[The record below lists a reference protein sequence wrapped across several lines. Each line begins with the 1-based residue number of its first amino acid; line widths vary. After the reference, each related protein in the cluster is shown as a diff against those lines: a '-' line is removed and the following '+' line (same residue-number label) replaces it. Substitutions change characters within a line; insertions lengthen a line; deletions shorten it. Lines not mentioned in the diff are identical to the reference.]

1 MSFGSCS
8 HGSTQTGNTCCFE
21 QQRSISTRCSRSA
34 ATTEGR
40 RRRPIEG
47 TMWPMHVGLS
57 PMRLVEVRIAL
68 GGDGMFRTLRIGL
81 LVVLL
86 TPCAISAGVPSGHM
100 EAVSVSPDGKLLAG
114 VYGYQDEHGVFIYK
128 IAVETGVATRLTEAK
143 SGWESSPTFSA
154 DGKQIAFSYESGNGE
169 QPGS

>member
-1 MSFGSCS
+1 MPAPGTQRRSDGSGSNLSLLSQFGR
-8 HGSTQTGNTCCFE
+8 N
-21 QQRSISTRCSRSA
+21 
-34 ATTEGR
+34 
-40 RRRPIEG
+40 P
-47 TMWPMHVGLS
+47 
-57 PMRLVEVRIAL
+57 
-68 GGDGMFRTLRIGL
+68 
-81 LVVLL
+81 
-86 TPCAISAGVPSGHM
+86 SAGVKIGPEGTVFKTLAVGFSIFFLIAFGKCVRVSSGHM
-100 EAVSVSPDGKLLAG
+100 EAVSVSPDGKLLSG